1 MAPKLELDDLVL
13 VDCSQTKPLP
23 PCIFILDD
31 GIGLVAKQIEIIPNS
46 TPVCLQVSSEN
57 PYYHRYQ
64 RAIDEVTIIG
74 RVIWFGRRL

>member
-1 MAPKLELDDLVL
+1 MAPKLEHDDLVL
-13 VDCSQTKPLP
+13 VDCSQTKPSP
-23 PCIFILDD
+23 PGIFILDD

-57 PYYHRYQ
+57 PSYHRYQ